1 MMPENN
7 KTCILFTILTVLIYS
22 IQNTL
27 GSTRNNR
34 ITYLVCC
41 KLIIFCLKQIQ
52 HIEIVSD
59 ISKAVSKHYR
69 FNIEQQ
75 NSEFIIPVWVYI
87 CDGHWQ
93 ISIPFHF
100 FSVKSSCALVTRGEM
115 VISPRARFLPGEKL
129 PFPPGWRVRMTI
141 SRKKTDFA
149 HI

>member
-75 NSEFIIPVWVYI
+75 NSEFIIPV
-87 CDGHWQ
+87 
-93 ISIPFHF
+93 
-100 FSVKSSCALVTRGEM
+100 
-115 VISPRARFLPGEKL
+115 
-129 PFPPGWRVRMTI
+129 
-141 SRKKTDFA
+141 
-149 HI
+149 